1 MRDSGFVSF
10 HDSSSQKMT
19 LDSSGNL
26 LVGKTAAATNVQGG
40 ELRENGQI
48 LAVATNVNPFFAARL
63 DSDGDLIVFRKDNT
77 TVGSI
82 GTGGGNVIVNSASN
96 YGILQNAGSNQYV
109 WSSSAGAGAFYP
121 EADNSKDLGTSSKRF
136 QDLYLSG
143 GVYLGGT
150 GSANKLDDYEQGTWS
165 PSIRATTTDPTV
177 TYATRLGAYVIIGNT
192 VYISFYIYCSSGN
205 VTGGAGVIQIGD
217 LPVAIQPNGGYSNF
231 GLPFI
236 PAGYVHTGGAVQNAQ
251 NNNTMRWQANANPST
266 KINLYASNGSSH
278 GSGYWELS
286 GSGTFPIA

>member
-1 MRDSGFVSF
+1 
-10 HDSSSQKMT
+10 
-19 LDSSGNL
+19 
-26 LVGKTAAATNVQGG
+26 VGKTAAATNVQGG

-150 GSANKLDDYEQGTWS
+150 GSANHLDDYEEGTWTPAFTAS
-165 PSIRATTTDPTV
+165 GGGTITHGTRGGYYVKIGQNVFVTFNIRSTGV
-177 TYATRLGAYVIIGNT
+177 SGI
-192 VYISFYIYCSSGN
+192 SGN
-205 VTGGAGVIQIGD
+205 MSIT
-217 LPVAIQPNGGYSNF
+217 
-231 GLPFI
+231 GLPF
-236 PAGYVHTGGAVQNAQ
+236 AVKNNVATRSGGSQGFARNWGSDMPNFRLYSVPNTTSLDMFKNA
-251 NNNTMRWQANANPST
+251 MNANTSPVTTSDFST
-266 KINLYASNGSSH
+266 GADNNVGEFSITYV
-278 GSGYWELS
+278 
-286 GSGTFPIA
+286 TD